1 MTREESIELA
11 EKLEKDYAQ
20 LENIQ
25 KELEE
30 NNQAIHRPYSS
41 TKTEW
46 GDFYHGYLLLGVL
59 LCIFV
64 LPLVNFYAAA
74 FIDWLI
80 HSGKIDPM
88 RGISNAIRGMFFLTI
103 ADFFLIQLIGY
114 LRSKRKSDQYN
125 RNVDVEIKDREKRV
139 HTLMKRNVDLNK
151 EMVVLLNRVYNSE
164 KSVPVQFRTSSHMHQ
179 VKKLISSGKAEDFSG
194 AILLLEQ

>member
-20 LENIQ
+20 LEKIQ

-30 NNQAIHRPYSS
+30 NNQAIHRPYSA

-64 LPLVNFYAAA
+64 LPLVNFYVAA
-74 FIDWLI
+74 FLDTIINSNRD
-80 HSGKIDPM
+80 DVM
-88 RGISNAIRGMFFLTI
+88 RGITNAIHGSLFLTI

-114 LRSKRKSDQYN
+114 LCSKRKSDQYN
-125 RNVDVEIKDREKRV
+125 KNVDEEIKNRERRV
-139 HTLMKRNVDLNK
+139 HTLTQRNADLNK
-151 EMVVLLNRVYNSE
+151 EMAALLNTLYDSG

-179 VKKLISSGKAEDFSG
+179 VKTLIKNNKAEDFSS